1 MSFQVF
7 KFGGA
12 SIKDAAAIRNVAD
25 IIECHKTKDLI
36 IVVSAI
42 GKTTNAL
49 EKIIDSYLKSDESWK
64 EQVQELIKLH
74 YAIIDGLSQDK
85 DFISTS
91 LQEISKVQYQIF
103 SFINTNK
110 NKEYNYVYDQLVS
123 KGEELSRAILYQ
135 YLKLINLNFVEINP
149 RDIIKTDMNYTDANI
164 LWSKTESAVKSI
176 LKPKK
181 NYITSGFLGG
191 DKNGNT
197 TTLGREG
204 SDYSASI
211 LSYCIS
217 AEKMVVWKDVKG
229 VYNADPNKFK
239 DAIIIPFLSY
249 KEAIEMTFYGAQVIH
264 PKTIKPLQNKSIPM
278 EVRSFIKYKE
288 EGTLLSDS
296 DNEITYPPVIVHKGD
311 QVMLEFAN
319 RDFAFL
325 NEKNLGSIIETFG
338 AHSLRINLMQ
348 NTAIS
353 FVVCTDF
360 KFGKIDAVISE
371 LTKNFEIKKTES
383 LTLLT
388 IRHHD
393 EKTEKKLSKNQKV
406 LLVQRSE
413 DTVQMLCV

>member
-12 SIKDAAAIRNVAD
+12 SIKDAAAIRNVAE
-25 IIECHKTKDLI
+25 IIECHKAKDLI

-49 EKIIDSYLKSDESWK
+49 EKIIDSYLKSNETWK
-64 EQVQELIKLH
+64 EQVQELMKQH

-85 DFISTS
+85 DFNSTS
-91 LQEISKVQYQIF
+91 ILEISKVQHQIF
-103 SFINTNK
+103 RFINTNK
-110 NKEYNYVYDQLVS
+110 NIEYNYVYDQLVS

-135 YLKLINLNFVEINP
+135 YLKFIKLKIDP

-164 LWSKTESAVKSI
+164 LWSETELAVKSL

-211 LSYCIS
+211 LSYCIG

-229 VYNADPNKFK
+229 VYNADPNKFS

-264 PKTIKPLQNKSIPM
+264 PKTIKPLQNKGIPM
-278 EVRSFIKYKE
+278 EVRSFINYKE

-296 DNEITYPPVIVHKGD
+296 ETEITYPPVIVHKGD

-353 FVVCTDF
+353 FVVCTDY

-371 LTKNFEIKKTES
+371 LIKNFEIKRTES

-393 EKTEKKLSKNQKV
+393 EKTEKKLSKNQEV

-413 DTVQMLCV
+413 DTVQMLCG